1 MSVLSDRTTKQ
12 QKTAAKP
19 AAQPE
24 TKPETAASDLPA
36 SSDASVEEEGVASV
50 DDLKVTPEQFAAEKA
65 AAAAKTAKAK
75 EPMAPPVPAEMDP
88 IPAVKA
94 DVAPRV
100 RVVQDAEF
108 LMGTAV
114 CRFKAGQVLSA
125 NHYMPDAFREIL
137 AQVHTE
143 PVTE

>member
-12 QKTAAKP
+12 QKAAAKTE
-19 AAQPE
+19 A
-24 TKPETAASDLPA
+24 KPETAASDLPA
-36 SSDASVEEEGVASV
+36 TPEASVEDEGVASV

-75 EPMAPPVPAEMDP
+75 EPVAPQVPAEMDP

-100 RVVQDAEF
+100 RVVKDAEF

-114 CRFKAGQVLSA
+114 CRFKAGQILSS